1 VVTDINQD
9 NWPDLYVTNDF
20 IYDDHLWINNRNGTF
35 TDQSKQYFRHTSRF
49 AMGTDAADINNDGL
63 VDLFSLDMLPDDNR
77 RQKLMNM
84 GMNYDLFNL
93 SLERGYLPQYSR
105 NTLQLNNGEG
115 NFSEIGYLA
124 GVYKT
129 DWSWCALL
137 ADFDN
142 DGHRDLFISN
152 GIPKDI
158 TDSDYIMYRDEQV
171 QAPGFNYAET
181 KKTIF
186 RLVDQLPEVKKHD
199 FVFRNNGNL
208 TFSDQ
213 SAGWGLTDPAFSNG
227 AAYADLDRDGDL
239 DLVINRLNQTAGLY
253 QNQASQQLKNH
264 FLDVRLTG
272 YPVPEAKVALWTGG
286 QGQVAESGTVRG
298 FQSAVENS
306 LHFGLGKA
314 VVADSLTVVWPDGK
328 KQTLTQVPAD
338 RTLVLDYRQATRPKN
353 TKAVTPVP
361 IFAEVTGQN
370 GIKYEHKENPFVDF
384 KMEPLLPHQFSRNGP
399 GIAVAD
405 VNGDGLDDFC
415 IGGAA
420 KAPGKVFIQTP
431 SGKFTAKDLP
441 DPDFEDM
448 GLLLFDADGD
458 RDVDL
463 YVVSGGSEFNA
474 GSAPYQDRL
483 YLNDGKGN
491 FTRNAAAL
499 PAIRSSGSC
508 VTAADYDRDG
518 DLDLFVGGRV
528 LPGRYPIPAQSYLLR
543 NDEEKFTDITA
554 TVAPGLGQ
562 IGLVTA
568 ALWTDYDGNGQADL
582 MLAGEW
588 MAPTL
593 FRNENGHFVN
603 VTATTGLAAATGW
616 WNSLTG
622 DDFDGDGDTD
632 YIAGNLGLNT
642 PYHARPGQPVA
653 VHAADFDGNG
663 TLDPVLSYFL
673 GGLSVPVA
681 TRDALAVQVPMMR
694 RRFPKYSD
702 YAAASLEQVLT
713 PEERQNAYQAKSEYL
728 PSSYIE
734 NKGNGVFTIRPL
746 PVEAQFAPI
755 FGMLTGD
762 YDHDGHADVLLSGNS
777 FAPEYVAGWYDAGSG
792 LYLRGDGKGNFT
804 AVPASK
810 SGYRVT
816 GDAKGMA
823 SLFTASGQQL
833 ICTGQNNSILSTY
846 LVTGRQTQPMA
857 DVLPMDAW
865 AEITRTDGRKTRKE
879 FYYGSGYLGQSSRR
893 LLLSVDASAIR
904 IYDTSGKVREE
915 SVGQLSGRVH

>member
-272 YPVPEAKVALWTGG
+272 YPVPEAKVALWPGG

-458 RDVDL
+458 RM
-463 YVVSGGSEFNA
+463 
-474 GSAPYQDRL
+474 
-483 YLNDGKGN
+483 
-491 FTRNAAAL
+491 
-499 PAIRSSGSC
+499 
-508 VTAADYDRDG
+508 
-518 DLDLFVGGRV
+518 
-528 LPGRYPIPAQSYLLR
+528 
-543 NDEEKFTDITA
+543 
-554 TVAPGLGQ
+554 
-562 IGLVTA
+562 
-568 ALWTDYDGNGQADL
+568 W
-582 MLAGEW
+582 
-588 MAPTL
+588 
-593 FRNENGHFVN
+593 
-603 VTATTGLAAATGW
+603 
-616 WNSLTG
+616 
-622 DDFDGDGDTD
+622 
-632 YIAGNLGLNT
+632 
-642 PYHARPGQPVA
+642 
-653 VHAADFDGNG
+653 
-663 TLDPVLSYFL
+663 
-673 GGLSVPVA
+673 
-681 TRDALAVQVPMMR
+681 
-694 RRFPKYSD
+694 
-702 YAAASLEQVLT
+702 
-713 PEERQNAYQAKSEYL
+713 
-728 PSSYIE
+728 
-734 NKGNGVFTIRPL
+734 
-746 PVEAQFAPI
+746 
-755 FGMLTGD
+755 
-762 YDHDGHADVLLSGNS
+762 
-777 FAPEYVAGWYDAGSG
+777 
-792 LYLRGDGKGNFT
+792 
-804 AVPASK
+804 
-810 SGYRVT
+810 
-816 GDAKGMA
+816 
-823 SLFTASGQQL
+823 
-833 ICTGQNNSILSTY
+833 ICT
-846 LVTGRQTQPMA
+846 
-857 DVLPMDAW
+857 
-865 AEITRTDGRKTRKE
+865 
-879 FYYGSGYLGQSSRR
+879 
-893 LLLSVDASAIR
+893 
-904 IYDTSGKVREE
+904 
-915 SVGQLSGRVH
+915 